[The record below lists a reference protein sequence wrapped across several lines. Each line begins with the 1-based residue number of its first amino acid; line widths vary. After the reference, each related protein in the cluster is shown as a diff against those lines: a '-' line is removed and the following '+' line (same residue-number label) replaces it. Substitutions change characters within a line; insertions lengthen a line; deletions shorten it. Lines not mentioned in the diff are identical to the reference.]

1 MFGSTPMELGEDR
14 HPPLGWMTHGLGKL
28 NRLLLIDK
36 EECFTSNSVLQLCS
50 QSPRKP
56 PLEPGFTK
64 KRPFDISSCLLKTL
78 A

>member
-50 QSPRKP
+50 QSP
-56 PLEPGFTK
+56 
-64 KRPFDISSCLLKTL
+64 
-78 A
+78 